1 MFTGSASNSATGNLL
16 EGARVEFVALGLIA
30 LTDNTGR
37 FLFTVV
43 PAGTHEVAVYYLGLD
58 PVRSEV
64 TIAAG
69 QRAVRNFDLTTG
81 LYVLAQFKVTG
92 EREGAAAAIT
102 AQRNAG
108 NVKNIAALDTFGNL
122 PNMSPGE
129 VAIRLPGIAGNL
141 DDEGNIRDLVV
152 RGMSAGL
159 NTTTLDN
166 TIMANAGGQSRT
178 FAMSILT
185 GALFEQIEVTK
196 GHTPDKSASS
206 MGGTVNLKTRSP
218 LSMSE
223 QRRVTYR
230 FAGRLAPSFTEQTP
244 LREPHRFH
252 ELLNLGYQEIFSVL
266 GGQRNL
272 GASINLFY
280 SENVAAPFLGTRGF
294 ENTTNRPA
302 YIYDYRTQ
310 DNYNSRRQASAN
322 VRVDYRLSPTTK
334 LTFNSTLGDNNE
346 AAQRRFETR
355 AFTTQ
360 AVGTTGTAGI
370 LPGYTDR
377 ITRVRGAVGSTID
390 VTGAMYGY
398 FQRLRHVDLGAEH
411 AVGRLEIDAN
421 AIYSQAHI
429 NTTNGGGA
437 ILINR
442 LTGVGWILDRTESD
456 LYPRFI
462 QTEGPDFTNPANYRP
477 ISLTTRNNKNQHE
490 VKEIRGNLRYT
501 PPTQMPLSLK
511 TGFSWREQMGQ
522 SIAGDRQWNYI
533 GGATSLPS
541 DPSIVTWDSKK
552 TGRRIPQWEP
562 AAFMNDD
569 RTPANAALWREDIY
583 FRESTKYT
591 NTSGATETATGAYV
605 MAQGKLG
612 RTGILTGVRTE
623 KTEMASFG
631 WVRERILSTAA
642 QRTAD
647 PVGAARQDYADNWR
661 EPKGSYTKSFPS
673 VHLTQDVTSNLKAR
687 LSWSTSFGRP
697 AMSTSYPSYSFSDAN
712 QTVTT
717 SNPGILPQT
726 AASWDATLEYYFE
739 PVGNLSVGW
748 FNKTIKD
755 YIVNGVVSGTVA
767 TGANNGFDGQF
778 GGYTLLSTG
787 NAGTAHVQG
796 WEASYQHQLTFL
808 PGLLKGLSF
817 SANHTWLDTHGDF
830 GGTARLTTGQLAG
843 FIPRTGNVSLSW
855 RYRKFSARALLNYT
869 SDFITSY
876 SAASVGRN
884 VYRLER
890 TILNLGA
897 EYQISPSLRLSCEVT
912 NPTNEPRVS
921 YVGIP
926 DQIQNTNI
934 THTTITFG
942 VSGRF

>member
-1 MFTGSASNSATGNLL
+1 MFSGSVSNSATGNLL
-16 EGARVEFVALGLIA
+16 EGARVEFAELGLTA

-37 FLFTVV
+37 FWFTAV
-43 PAGTHEVAVYYLGLD
+43 PAGTHHVTVSYLGLD
-58 PVRSEV
+58 PVHRGV

-69 QRAVRNFDLTTG
+69 QRAVQNFDLTTG
-81 LYVLAQFKVTG
+81 MYVLPQFKVTG
-92 EREGAAAAIT
+92 EREGTAAALT

-108 NVKNIAALDTFGNL
+108 NVKNVAALDTFGNL

-129 VAIRLPGIAGNL
+129 VAIRIPGVAGNL
-141 DDEGNIRDLVV
+141 DDEGNVRDLVV

-178 FAMSILT
+178 FAMSILS
-185 GALFEQIEVTK
+185 GALFDQIEVTK

-218 LSMSE
+218 LRMTE
-223 QRRVTYR
+223 KRRVTYR

-252 ELLNLGYQEIFSVL
+252 PLLNLGYQEIFSVL

-272 GASINLFY
+272 GASLNLFY
-280 SENVAAPFLGTRGF
+280 SENVAAPFLATRGF
-294 ENTTNRPA
+294 ENTTNTPA
-302 YIYDYRTQ
+302 YLYDYRTQ

-322 VRVDYRLSPTTK
+322 VKVDYRLSPTTK
-334 LTFNSTLGDNNE
+334 FTFSSTLGDNNE

-360 AVGTTGTAGI
+360 SVGTTGTAGI

-377 ITRVRGAVGSTID
+377 ITRVRAAAGSTID
-390 VTGAMYGY
+390 VTGAEYGY

-411 AVGRLEIDAN
+411 EIGRMEIDYN

-429 NTTNGGGA
+429 NTSNGHGA

-442 LTGVGWILDRTESD
+442 LTGVGWMLDRTQSD

-477 ISLTTRNNKNQHE
+477 ISITTRNNKNNHE

-501 PPTQMPLSLK
+501 LPTQVPLSVK
-511 TGFSWREQMGQ
+511 TGFSWREQMGE
-522 SIAGDRQWNYI
+522 SIAGDRQWTYI
-533 GGATSLPS
+533 GGATSLPA
-541 DPSIVTWDSKK
+541 DPSIVTWDARK

-562 AAFMNDD
+562 AAFMQE
-569 RTPANAALWREDIY
+569 RVPANAALWREDIY

-591 NTSGATETATGAYV
+591 NTSGATETATGVYA

-612 RTGILTGVRTE
+612 RTGILTGVRSE
-623 KTEMASFG
+623 KTEMSSFG
-631 WVRERILSTAA
+631 WVRSRVLSTTA
-642 QRTAD
+642 QRTAN
-647 PVGAARQDYADNWR
+647 PAGAAEQDYAGNWR
-661 EPKGSYTKSFPS
+661 EPTGSYTKPFPS
-673 VHLTQDVTSNLKAR
+673 VHLTHDLTSNLKAR
-687 LSWSTSFGRP
+687 LSWSTSFGRAP
-697 AMSTSYPSYSFSDAN
+697 MSTSYPSYSFSDAN
-712 QTVTT
+712 QTVTN

-726 AASWDATLEYYFE
+726 AANWDAALEYYFE
-739 PVGNLSVGW
+739 PVGNFSVGW
-748 FNKTIKD
+748 FKKTIRD
-755 YIVNGVVSGTVA
+755 YIVNGVVSGIVA
-767 TGANNGFDGQF
+767 TGANNGYDGQF
-778 GGYTLLSTG
+778 GGYTILSTS
-787 NAGTAHVQG
+787 NAGTAYVQG
-796 WEASYQHQLTFL
+796 WEASYQQQLTFL
-808 PGLLKGLSF
+808 PGPLKGLSF
-817 SANHTWLDTHGDF
+817 AANHTWLDTHGDF
-830 GGTARLTTGQLAG
+830 GGATQLTTGQIAG

-855 RYRKFSARALLNYT
+855 RYRRLSARALLNYT
-869 SDFITSY
+869 SDYITGY

-884 VYRLER
+884 VYRFER
-890 TILNLGA
+890 TVLNLGM
-897 EYQISPSLRLSCEVT
+897 EYQIRPSLSLSCDVS

-921 YVGIP
+921 YVGNR